1 MAVEGGVSRDHTML
15 TSSFS
20 CCSRAM
26 RSVSSFSR
34 ARIFSISAGQIVAAA
49 PASQPRDQRHGGEEG
64 AGWAA
69 THWHWPC
76 TREEGRAH
84 PHLLPKGPHPCCL
97 ADHA

>member
-69 THWHWPC
+69 THC
-76 TREEGRAH
+76 TGHARGRRGVRT
-84 PHLLPKGPHPCCL
+84 LIFCQKGRTHVV
-97 ADHA
+97 